1 MNLDL
6 DEAVKKQVTAVI
18 AQEII
23 GKLSTD
29 SREQLLAKGVTELLD
44 NYTFRRSVESLVE
57 DAAREAAGTLLQT
70 PEWQERIL
78 RCVRVALCRLES
90 ALPAAVEK
98 ALVDC
103 FFGRESGNVYDRRAS
118 PIAKYLNLD
127 NEPKKEQA

>member
-44 NYTFRRSVESLVE
+44 NYTFRRSVEKLVE
-57 DAAREAAGTLLQT
+57 DAAKEAAGTLLQT

-90 ALPAAVEK
+90 LLPAAVEK
-98 ALVDC
+98 ALAEC
-103 FFGRESGNVYDRRAS
+103 FFGCDGDAYSRSPS
-118 PIAKYLNLD
+118 PIRKYLNLD
-127 NEPKKEQA
+127 NEQKKA